1 MAGGRDLARSKRCD
15 GRTLA
20 TSEGF
25 RLGLALEAE
34 DLKLVVAMAPRS
46 YREAIGMLLREVRR
60 SLDVSVVDPPVLE
73 AEIVRFDPDVVFSSR
88 PYTPSK
94 ERWPAWL
101 TVHPDASGQAVTFYL
116 DGEYSEIEN
125 INLEDLLSIVD
136 RTERSLAGSFRAN
149 RP

>member
-1 MAGGRDLARSKRCD
+1 MRRSS
-15 GRTLA
+15 LA

-25 RLGLALEAE
+25 RLGLARE
-34 DLKLVVAMAPRS
+34 DEGLKLVVAMAPRS
-46 YREAIGMLLREVRR
+46 YGEAIGVFLREVRQ
-60 SLDVSVVDPPVLE
+60 SLDVSVVDPLVLE
-73 AEIVRFDPDVVFSSR
+73 AEIMRFKPDLVFSSR
-88 PYTPSK
+88 PKTPSK

-101 TVHPDASGQAVTFYL
+101 AFHSNSYGQAVTFYL

-149 RP
+149 ER